1 MIKKTTLIFI
11 CLFILFS
18 CGKKA
23 DPKYNAKKN
32 NIIIFKI

>member
-1 MIKKTTLIFI
+1 MTKKIILTIL

-23 DPKYNAKKN
+23 DPKYNVKINNFFIKK
-32 NIIIFKI
+32 I

>member
-1 MIKKTTLIFI
+1 MIKKTTLILL

-18 CGKKA
+18 CGKKE

-32 NIIIFKI
+32 NNIIFKI